1 MPAYLVSI
9 VDVKNPEQYME
20 YAKAANHAA
29 AKHGGKFLLR
39 GVPLEVL
46 EGIAPGNR
54 VVVSEWESVER
65 ARSYYRSPEYAQAK
79 AKRQGGAAE
88 AAILL
93 FEGVLP

>member
-9 VDVKNPEQYME
+9 VDVKNPERYVE
-20 YAKAANHAA
+20 YAMAANEAVAA
-29 AKHGGKFLLR
+29 HGGRFLLR

-54 VVVSEWESVER
+54 IVVSEWESAEQ
-65 ARSYYRSPEYAQAK
+65 ARTYYRSAEYAKAK
-79 AKRQGGAAE
+79 AKRQGGVAE

-93 FEGVLP
+93 FEGLPP